1 MAGRRLTPLSKL
13 LIVMAIAGGLF
24 FGFTWLKSN
33 GYIGGGDNGG
43 GSNNVT
49 NNGGNENSNNNGNK
63 KDNDKNG
70 GNDDVIDIGVV
81 TWGGYAGGQY
91 WNKGFDANTASNFYK
106 DYGFKV
112 KFHVLD
118 DFDASRDAYRT
129 GNVDLLWSTI
139 DAFPT
144 EAGSLPGEPQVV
156 FQADWSRGGDAI
168 VTRRGIKNVAE
179 LKGKKIAVAPL
190 TPSHTFLI
198 WLLDAGNLQ
207 PSDVTIIEVPS
218 AIDAAAAFKSKK
230 VDAAVVWSPD
240 DVDCVES
247 VPGSRILQNT
257 KNASHIIADVF
268 FAKKAYIEN
277 NKTQLR
283 QLYEGW
289 MKGAA
294 ELNKSDAAKQEAAG
308 ILAKG
313 LGMPKDF
320 CYDAINNVRLATH
333 GDNINFFGMNPDYK
347 GVTGEDLYS
356 KMKGTYN
363 DLGYDTKSAG
373 NWRSI
378 ANKSIVTGVELEGND
393 HLAEGSKKFTEVKES
408 DKTKE
413 AIASKSVSISF
424 PTGSSTLDE
433 NAKYIIDLQF
443 ADLAKMFSNARVRVE
458 GNTDNVGNRASNQA
472 LSVKRA
478 KSVADY
484 LKQTYSMDSNRFIIV
499 GNGPDKPVVGCESN
513 ANATCKAKN
522 RRTDFQLVAD

>member
-1 MAGRRLTPLSKL
+1 MAARRLTPLSKL
-13 LIVMAIAGGLF
+13 IIVMAIAGGLF
-24 FGFTWLKSN
+24 FGFTWLKNN

-43 GSNNVT
+43 GSNNGNNVT
-49 NNGGNENSNNNGNK
+49 NNGGNTNTNNNNNSNNNG
-63 KDNDKNG
+63 G
-70 GNDDVIDIGVV
+70 SDDVIDIGVV
-81 TWGGYAGGQY
+81 TWGGYAAGQY
-91 WNKGFDANTASNFYK
+91 WNKSFDANTQSNFYK

-112 KFHVLD
+112 KFHLLD

-129 GNVDLLWSTI
+129 GNVDLLWATI

-144 EAGSLPGEPQVV
+144 EAGSLPGDPQVV

-168 VTRRGIKNVAE
+168 VTRRGIKSVAD

-198 WLLDAGNLQ
+198 WLLDAGNLK

-218 AIDAAAAFKSKK
+218 AMDAASAFKSKT

-257 KNASHIIADVF
+257 KSASHIIADVF
-268 FAKKAYIEN
+268 FAKKAYIES

-294 ELNKSDAAKQEAAG
+294 ELNKSDAAKREAAK
-308 ILAKG
+308 ILEKG
-313 LGMPKDF
+313 LGASEDF
-320 CYDAINNVRLATH
+320 CYDAINNVRIATH
-333 GDNINFFGMNPDYK
+333 GDNLNFFGMNPDYK
-347 GVTGEDLYS
+347 GVTGEDLYA
-356 KMKGTYN
+356 KMKTTYN
-363 DLGYDTKSAG
+363 ELGYDTKSAG
-373 NWRSI
+373 NWRSV
-378 ANKSIVTGVELEGND
+378 ATKDIVSGVELNGNE
-393 HLAEGSKKFTEVKES
+393 HLAEGGKKFTQVKES

-413 AIASKSVSISF
+413 AIASKAVSISF
-424 PTGSSTLDE
+424 PTGSSTLTE

-443 ADLAKMFSNARVRVE
+443 VDLAKMFSNARVRVE

-478 KSVADY
+478 TAVADY
-484 LKQTYSMDSNRFIIV
+484 LKKAYSMDSNRFIIV
-499 GNGPDKPVVGCESN
+499 GNGPDKPVAGCESN
-513 ANATCKAKN
+513 ATADCKAKN